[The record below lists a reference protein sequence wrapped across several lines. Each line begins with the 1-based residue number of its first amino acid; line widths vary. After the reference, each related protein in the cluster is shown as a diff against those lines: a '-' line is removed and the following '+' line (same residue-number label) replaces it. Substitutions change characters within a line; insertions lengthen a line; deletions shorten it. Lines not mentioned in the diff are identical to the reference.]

1 MILNNE
7 KENLNYNFLTELKLV
22 KSSSFRKINRKLE
35 ANRNEKKITKSKS
48 RFKSRSKNRNKKKK
62 ISDRIKILFL
72 NKLNRKSEKQFDK
85 KNIDYQFKI
94 IFGKIIVKKKYLE
107 QIVKRRQMYSEKVKK
122 IKILK
127 RNESIKPKEDTQ
139 LDLIKRYSFK
149 VLCNNRAVINSK
161 KEKDLLDKS
170 ENPNQSGLKS
180 AILETPEKITKIK
193 FTTNFKKIQ
202 SLILIIHQKLQK
214 IKLY

>member
-122 IKILK
+122 
-127 RNESIKPKEDTQ
+127 
-139 LDLIKRYSFK
+139 
-149 VLCNNRAVINSK
+149 
-161 KEKDLLDKS
+161 
-170 ENPNQSGLKS
+170 
-180 AILETPEKITKIK
+180 
-193 FTTNFKKIQ
+193 
-202 SLILIIHQKLQK
+202 
-214 IKLY
+214 